1 MKNIFMVYSE
11 LFSGKEIVENRIQV
25 NYLNIYISLSHY
37 KGGGLSKCIPVEL
50 MLKISTAFKNA

>member
-1 MKNIFMVYSE
+1 MVYSE

-25 NYLNIYISLSHY
+25 NYLNIYISFSHY

-50 MLKISTAFKNA
+50 MLK